1 MSESPRP
8 SPDPDEPDLSKF
20 IEHLLGE
27 GGNPAIADALRQL
40 GIDPANPQA
49 MAMIN
54 AQMRSLFAAAPASG
68 GLNQDLAADL
78 ARKTALA
85 GGDARV
91 TEAQR
96 REVAEAGRVAG
107 LWLDAVTQF
116 SAPNLRTHAWSRS
129 EWVAET
135 MPTWNRLVEP
145 VAVGVSA
152 AIGAAMTKQIEQFGG
167 QFGLGA
173 SQGMPSIP
181 GLPPGLDL
189 SAAMGQLQP
198 MMGGLSSS
206 MFGAQTGQAVGNL
219 AGEVLTGT
227 EVGLPIVGDAAVAL
241 LPANIAAFADGLEV
255 DLPQVRLFLA
265 VRESARVR
273 LFADVPWLASQ
284 VLAAVESYAQDIS
297 IDTDAIEATVS
308 RLDPSD
314 LRAMQ
319 EALTGTLFTPTPS
332 TAQQAALSRL
342 ETLLALIEG
351 WVDVVTERATAGH
364 LPQASAL
371 GEAVR
376 RRRASGGPA
385 EQLFSQL
392 VGLEL
397 RPRRLRD
404 AANLWAALESASGA
418 SGRDAAWAHPDV
430 APTAADLDDP
440 LGYVERMAGTPAASS
455 ELDAAL
461 EAILAAADR
470 SEAAHDVSADEGPT
484 DAGPWPNYPYPPKR
498 PGRTRGPE
506 GPPASSDAPA
516 PSDPATPD
524 DMATP
529 EDPQEGGPGAAIR

>member
-1 MSESPRP
+1 MSQSPRP

-49 MAMIN
+49 MAMIS
-54 AQMRSLFAAAPASG
+54 AQMRSLFAAAPTSG

-78 ARKTALA
+78 ARKTVLA
-85 GGDARV
+85 GGDAMV

-96 REVAEAGRVAG
+96 REVADAVQVAG

-135 MPTWNRLVEP
+135 MPTWTRLVEP
-145 VAVGVSA
+145 VALGVSA

-167 QFGLGA
+167 QFGLGGGE
-173 SQGMPSIP
+173 GMPAIP

-198 MMGGLSSS
+198 MMGAMSSS

-241 LPANIAAFADGLEV
+241 LPANIAAFAEGLEV

-273 LFADVPWLASQ
+273 LFADVPWLAPQ
-284 VLAAVESYAQDIS
+284 VLAAVQSYARDIS

-314 LRAMQ
+314 LAAMQ

-332 TAQQAALSRL
+332 AAQQAALARL

-364 LPQASAL
+364 LPQAGAL

-404 AANLWAALESASGA
+404 AANLWAGRESAA
-418 SGRDAAWAHPDV
+418 SAAGRDAAWAHPDV

-440 LGYVERMAGTPAASS
+440 LGYVDRMAGSSAMSS

-461 EAILAAADR
+461 EEILAAADR
-470 SEAAHDVSADEGPT
+470 SEAARDVSADEGPT

-498 PGRTRGPE
+498 PGRPAGSG
-506 GPPASSDAPA
+506 GPPAPEAPDE
-516 PSDPATPD
+516 PSA
-524 DMATP
+524 P
-529 EDPQEGGPGAAIR
+529 EDPQEGGPAAPTP

>member
-27 GGNPAIADALRQL
+27 GSNPAVADALRQL

-49 MAMIN
+49 MAMIT

-68 GLNQDLAADL
+68 GLNRDLAADL

-85 GGDARV
+85 GGDTIV

-96 REVAEAGRVAG
+96 REVADAVQVAG

-145 VAVGVSA
+145 VAVGVSS
-152 AIGAAMTKQIEQFGG
+152 AIGAAITKQMEQFGG
-167 QFGLGA
+167 QFGLGGA
-173 SQGMPSIP
+173 GQGMPQIP

-241 LPANIAAFADGLEV
+241 LPANIAAFAEGLEV

-284 VLAAVESYAQDIS
+284 VLAAVESYARDIS
-297 IDTDAIEATVS
+297 IDTDAIEAAVA

-314 LRAMQ
+314 LQAMQ

-332 TAQQAALSRL
+332 AAQQAALARL

-351 WVDVVTERATAGH
+351 WVDVVTERASAGH
-364 LPQASAL
+364 LPQAGAL

-404 AANLWAALESASGA
+404 AANLWAALEAASGA
-418 SGRDAAWAHPDV
+418 AGRDGAWAHPDV

-440 LGYVERMAGTPAASS
+440 LGYVDRMAGTSAASS

-461 EAILAAADR
+461 EAILSAADR
-470 SEAAHDVSADEGPT
+470 SEATRDVSADEGPT

-498 PGRTRGPE
+498 PGRTGGPE
-506 GPPASSDAPA
+506 GATPGDAPPPSDAPL
-516 PSDPATPD
+516 PD
-524 DMATP
+524 DP
-529 EDPQEGGPGAAIR
+529 PEGGPAAPTP

>member
-1 MSESPRP
+1 MSQSPRP
-8 SPDPDEPDLSKF
+8 FPEPEEPDLSRF

-40 GIDPANPQA
+40 GVDPANPQT
-49 MAMIN
+49 MAMIS
-54 AQMRSLFAAAPASG
+54 AQMRSLFAAAPTSG

-78 ARKTALA
+78 ARKTVLA
-85 GGDARV
+85 GGDAMV
-91 TEAQR
+91 TEQQR
-96 REVAEAGRVAG
+96 REVADAVRVAG

-116 SAPNLRTHAWSRS
+116 STPNLRICAWSRS

-135 MPTWNRLVEP
+135 MPTWTRLVEP
-145 VAVGVSA
+145 VAVGVNA
-152 AIGAAMTKQIEQFGG
+152 AIGAALAKQMKQFGEQFGG
-167 QFGLGA
+167 Q
-173 SQGMPSIP
+173 GMPQIP

-189 SAAMGQLQP
+189 SAAMSQFQP
-198 MMGGLSSS
+198 VMGAMSSS

-219 AGEVLTGT
+219 AGEVVTGT

-241 LPANIAAFADGLEV
+241 LPANVQAFADGLEI
-255 DLPQVRLFLA
+255 DLPQVRLYLA

-284 VLAAVESYAQDIS
+284 VLAAVEAYARDIS
-297 IDTDAIEATVS
+297 IDTDAIEEAVS
-308 RLDPSD
+308 RLDPND
-314 LRAMQ
+314 LAAMQ
-319 EALTGTLFTPTPS
+319 EALTGSLFTPTPS
-332 TAQQAALSRL
+332 AAQQAALARL
-342 ETLLALIEG
+342 ETLLALVEG
-351 WVDVVTERATAGH
+351 WVDVVTAQATTGH
-364 LPQASAL
+364 LPQAQAL

-418 SGRDAAWAHPDV
+418 AGRDAAWAHPDV

-440 LGYVERMAGTPAASS
+440 LGYVDRMAGSTAMSS

-461 EAILAAADR
+461 EQILSAADR
-470 SEAAHDVSADEGPT
+470 SEAARDVSADEGPT

-498 PGRTRGPE
+498 PKRTG
-506 GPPASSDAPA
+506 GSDDPPSGDR
-516 PSDPATPD
+516 
-524 DMATP
+524 
-529 EDPQEGGPGAAIR
+529 QEGGPGAPNP